1 MDQNVPIIGGGITNR
16 PPLPDDLARYITPD
30 HLVQALSDLTRTH
43 YAELSRQAAMASS
56 DPAAIEREA
65 VREVGT
71 HIRDRG
77 TVGFKSLPN
86 TRRFFTAACLARK
99 ELGLPVWPSYED
111 WARANGIQL

>member
-1 MDQNVPIIGGGITNR
+1 MNQNVPIIGGGIPNR

-43 YAELSRQAAMASS
+43 YARMTLDAVATAK
-56 DPAAIEREA
+56 DPAVAEREA

-71 HIRDRG
+71 HIKDRG
-77 TVGFKSLPN
+77 TVGFKGLPN
-86 TRRFFTAACLARK
+86 TRRFFLAACQARQ
-99 ELGLPVWPSYED
+99 ELGLPVWGSYED